1 MMNIPLHCIHH
12 DESSVME
19 WVMPD
24 KGMGYAWVNEDGHLH
39 NTEMVSVY

>member
-1 MMNIPLHCIHH
+1 MMNTPLHCIHH

-19 WVMPD
+19 WVMPG